1 LRARTGSESADS
13 VFSIATAATLA
24 ASALPSGVAGVA
36 VMTHKVSAKGSPR
49 DTGFE
54 VLIRSYD
61 ANSANRSYRGDD
73 KVTHRTGRQFMERA
87 TLVRTAKMIGIWIP
101 AILLVLI
108 FAPQGWSKFSD
119 ASGWAAAFRHWGYP
133 DWFRITIGV
142 VEIAGALMLL
152 WGRTAVVGA
161 ALLASV
167 MLGGMGT
174 HLVKEGGRHMTSEV
188 VPLTL
193 STIVLVMRLRSARRK
208 RANAAAGVPAAA

>member
-1 LRARTGSESADS
+1 MRSPNQYSSACRISSANQTKTITGSGLRARTGSESADS

-87 TLVRTAKMIGIWIP
+87 TL
-101 AILLVLI
+101 
-108 FAPQGWSKFSD
+108 
-119 ASGWAAAFRHWGYP
+119 
-133 DWFRITIGV
+133 
-142 VEIAGALMLL
+142 
-152 WGRTAVVGA
+152 
-161 ALLASV
+161 
-167 MLGGMGT
+167 
-174 HLVKEGGRHMTSEV
+174 
-188 VPLTL
+188 
-193 STIVLVMRLRSARRK
+193 
-208 RANAAAGVPAAA
+208 

>member
-1 LRARTGSESADS
+1 MNRARLE
-13 VFSIATAATLA
+13 TAARLA
-24 ASALPSGVAGVA
+24 G
-36 VMTHKVSAKGSPR
+36 T
-49 DTGFE
+49 
-54 VLIRSYD
+54 
-61 ANSANRSYRGDD
+61 
-73 KVTHRTGRQFMERA
+73 
-87 TLVRTAKMIGIWIP
+87 WIP
-101 AILLVLI
+101 TILLLLI
-108 FAPQGWSKFSD
+108 FLPQGWSKFSD
-119 ASGWAAAFRHWGYP
+119 TSGWAGAFRVWGYP